1 MYLPDS
7 TLGKC
12 KSKLQKPLIL
22 YHIRKFTCIFLIDY
36 TNLPNLAVPNVDILC
51 SYTTVLYIVQ
61 VGQTTVGTRT

>member
-22 YHIRKFTCIFLIDY
+22 YDIRKFTCIFLIDY

-51 SYTTVLYIVQ
+51 SYTNT
-61 VGQTTVGTRT
+61 